1 MKPGEYTAGAFL
13 KKLHTLRSAAEL
25 KKIQRYFKTGNGEY
39 GAGDEF
45 IGVRMGQVFALAK
58 EFMQMAPDEIEGLLE
73 SPIHEARVGAVSIMD
88 WQARNKKITEE
99 RRKEL
104 YELYVRRHDRIN
116 NWDLVDRSAPYV
128 VGGYLFDK
136 PRDVL
141 YRLAR
146 SKNVWER
153 RTAVVSTYFFIRKGD
168 VTDTFKIAEMLL
180 KDDHDLIHKATGGW
194 LREAGK
200 REPQRLLSFLDK
212 YASTMPRTALR
223 YAIEHLDKKRR
234 DHYLGMK
241 NEK

>member
-1 MKPGEYTAGAFL
+1 MTGEKTAAAFL
-13 KKLHTLRSAAEL
+13 KKLHTFHSAAEL
-25 KKIQRYFKTGNGEY
+25 TKIQRYFKTGNGEY

-45 IGVRMGQVFALAK
+45 IGVRMGQIFALAK
-58 EFMQMAPDEIEGLLE
+58 EFMQMAPDEIERLLE
-73 SPIHEARVGAVSIMD
+73 SPIHEARVGGVSIMD
-88 WQARNKKITEE
+88 WQARNKKTTEE

-104 YELYVRRHDRIN
+104 FELYVRRHDRIN

-168 VTDTFKIAEMLL
+168 VTDTFKIAQMLL
-180 KDDHDLIHKATGGW
+180 KDEHDLIHKATGGW

-223 YAIEHLDKKRR
+223 YAIEHLDKKKR

-241 NEK
+241 SAE